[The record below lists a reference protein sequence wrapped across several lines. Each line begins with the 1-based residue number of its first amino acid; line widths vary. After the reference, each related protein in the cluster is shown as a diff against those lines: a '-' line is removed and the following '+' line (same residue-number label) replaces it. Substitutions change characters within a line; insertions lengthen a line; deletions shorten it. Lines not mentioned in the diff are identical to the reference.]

1 MRSLQIENVRATRL
15 QGISE
20 LSAVARWS
28 RYGQR
33 DLFFRTTH
41 PSIATS
47 GDPFLAAVLLPAMY
61 RKLDIQLH
69 AQVSDD
75 VVQAAQRVQGV
86 FSAWHRGWHLAKID
100 ALAAAGPTAPSAP
113 AHGVAM
119 FFSGGVDSFYSLQ
132 KRRSE
137 VTHLVFVTGFDI
149 PLRNVAMRQLVTTE
163 LRRTVERIGLPL
175 IEVETNLRE
184 LSDNVD
190 FSWEQQHGAAMAA
203 VAYFLAPSFH
213 KIYVP
218 STYALPFVV
227 PYGSHPGLDPL
238 WSTRNLDIVHDG
250 IEATRFDKIGALSS
264 SEIAL
269 RSLRVC
275 YELVEGQY
283 NCCRCTKCLW
293 TMAFLRAHGALARAT
308 TFPQP
313 LDLRALSETTLVKP
327 EERYRFLQALA
338 TLDRRRDDHELA
350 AAMRRAL
357 QRRKS
362 LRDRATRSLRRMRRS
377 IRTSARRTVH
387 ECREFA
393 RVHFSPTPRED

>member
-1 MRSLQIENVRATRL
+1 
-15 QGISE
+15 
-20 LSAVARWS
+20 
-28 RYGQR
+28 
-33 DLFFRTTH
+33 
-41 PSIATS
+41 
-47 GDPFLAAVLLPAMY
+47 MY
-61 RKLDIQLH
+61 RKLDIELH
-69 AQVSDD
+69 APVADD
-75 VVQAAQRVQGV
+75 VVQAARRVQAV
-86 FSAWHRGWHLAKID
+86 FSAWHRGWHLASIE
-100 ALAAAGPTAPSAP
+100 ASAAVATASSKPPAG
-113 AHGVAM
+113 GVAM

-149 PLRNVAMRQLVTTE
+149 PPRNVAMRQLVTAE
-163 LRRTVERIGLPL
+163 LRRTAERIGLPL

-184 LSDNVD
+184 LSDSVA

-238 WSTRNLDIVHDG
+238 WSTPNLDIVHDG
-250 IEATRFDKIGALSS
+250 IEATRFDKVGALCS

-269 RSLRVC
+269 RNLRVC
-275 YELVEGQY
+275 YQLVEGQY

-308 TFPQP
+308 AFPQP
-313 LDLRALSETTLVKP
+313 LDLRALSETTPAKP
-327 EERYRFLQALA
+327 EERYRFQQALA
-338 TLDRRRDDHELA
+338 TLDRRGDDPDLA

-362 LRDRATRSLRRMRRS
+362 LRARATRSIRQLRRS
-377 IRTSARRTVH
+377 ARTSVRRVAR
-387 ECREFA
+387 ECREFT
-393 RVHFSPTPRED
+393 RVHFSSTPRED